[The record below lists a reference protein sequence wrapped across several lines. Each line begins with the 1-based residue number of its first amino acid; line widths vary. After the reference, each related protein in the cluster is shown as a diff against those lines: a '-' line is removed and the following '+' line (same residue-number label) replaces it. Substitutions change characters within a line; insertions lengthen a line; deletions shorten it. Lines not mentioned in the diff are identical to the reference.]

1 MGWQKDLLDAL
12 SLIRNYLYSLIKH
25 TSNPS
30 VGWDMR
36 GSPREARR
44 RWVGEDSG
52 GLLAVAL
59 SNNTQKENLRLLT
72 KIMHNGLNAKYIETA

>member
-1 MGWQKDLLDAL
+1 MG
-12 SLIRNYLYSLIKH
+12 YE
-25 TSNPS
+25 
-30 VGWDMR
+30 G

-44 RWVGEDSG
+44 GWVGEDSG